1 MITDDLHRALIRALS
16 VLYFGSDE
24 FMQQLA
30 ENEFADCASTQRDKL
45 TPLKEILDS
54 DLPKRDKNMTSKQ
67 AILEMLK
74 GKKITRTHWMPDMYL
89 EYVDGYFR
97 NSRDGSEYSFKDRPD
112 YGWEIV

>member
-54 DLPKRDKNMTSKQ
+54 DLPKRDSLTNFVR
-67 AILEMLK
+67 I
-74 GKKITRTHWMPDMYL
+74 ITNDVVPSLSIYYL
-89 EYVDGYFR
+89 RLSSIFYLVFPAKYCFT
-97 NSRDGSEYSFKDRPD
+97 NLF
-112 YGWEIV
+112 